1 MMRRAFFVLSALV
14 LTACNGGGGS
24 KDAGDDTGLP
34 GELLGILVTPENV
47 VLNVGGEANLRA
59 TGVFGDRSSME
70 LTHLVDWR
78 SSKTA
83 FVTVSNGLD
92 SEGTIT
98 GVAVGET
105 QVTAMLQ
112 NVMSVPTNVTVTE
125 ADLVGITVSPSP
137 IVAEIG
143 QKIQLVADAAW
154 SDGSRGDAAG
164 QVRWITDD
172 GSVAQIESGGI
183 LTASGAGSTSIHAD
197 LGGLSSEDVE
207 VTVLANASADLT
219 ISDLALEGGESEFT
233 ATVSVKNRGAA
244 GASDFWVDLF
254 LDPASAPTTDDV
266 GEDFNHVDYVG
277 PDETVQVTF
286 TMEAGEGEHTVWA
299 YADIDGLT
307 DESNT
312 GNNTASGTVTVGAS
326 AGGGP
331 NLQVSFFDF
340 WYYEG
345 TLYYWVDV
353 LNAGGEDSGAF
364 YVDLFY
370 DQSSAPDITD
380 TGDQFERVS
389 ALAAGAT
396 EYLSFEVE
404 QECDWC
410 WSWVTLDSLEEI
422 DETHEDDNIEGPLTV
437 DTSESR

>member
-1 MMRRAFFVLSALV
+1 MQRALFLAAALV
-14 LTACNGGGGS
+14 LTACNGGGGN
-24 KDAGDDTGLP
+24 KDGGADTGLP
-34 GELLGILVTPENV
+34 GELLGILVTPETV

-59 TGVFGDRSSME
+59 TGIFGDRSSME

-83 FVTVSNGLD
+83 FVEVSNGLD
-92 SEGTIT
+92 SEGIIT

-112 NVMSVPTNVTVTE
+112 GVMSVPTNVTVTE
-125 ADLVGITVSPSP
+125 ADLVGITVSPNP

-172 GSVAQIESGGI
+172 GSVAQIETGGI
-183 LTASGAGSTSIHAD
+183 LTAAGAGSTTIHAD

-207 VTVLANASADLT
+207 VTVLANAAADLV
-219 ISDLALEGGESEFT
+219 ISDLSLEGGVTDFT
-233 ATVSVKNRGAA
+233 AVVSVKNRGTA

-254 LDPASAPTTDDV
+254 VDPGSAPSAGDLGDR
-266 GEDFNHVDYVG
+266 FSHVDYVG
-277 PDETVQVTF
+277 PGETVQVTF
-286 TMEAGEGEHTVWA
+286 NQEASAGDHTIWA

-307 DESNT
+307 DESDT
-312 GNNTASGTVTVGAS
+312 GNNTASGTVNVGS
-326 AGGGP
+326 SSGGGP
-331 NLQVSFFDF
+331 NLVVDYFG
-340 WYYEG
+340 YYYYDG

-353 LNAGGEDSGAF
+353 FNAGGDDSDGF

-370 DQSSAPDITD
+370 DRSSAPDITE
-380 TGDQFERVS
+380 TGEQFERVS
-389 ALAAGAT
+389 GLAAGEY

-404 QECDWC
+404 QECNWC
-410 WSWVTLDSLEEI
+410 WSWATLDSLEEI
-422 DETHEDDNIEGPLTV
+422 DETNEDDNIDGPLSV
-437 DTSESR
+437 DTSSSR